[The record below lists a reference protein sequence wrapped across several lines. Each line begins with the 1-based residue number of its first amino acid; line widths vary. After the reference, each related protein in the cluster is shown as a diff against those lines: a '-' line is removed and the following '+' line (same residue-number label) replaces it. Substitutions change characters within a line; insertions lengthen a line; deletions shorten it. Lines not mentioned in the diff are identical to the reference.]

1 MELLRKYAK
10 ALMKGA
16 DAVTSGPRERGK
28 GLRSEF
34 FLRMG
39 IERFNDRSSVLLVVD
54 VHRSVPGLVRQEMQ
68 AQLVSV
74 RDEINVM
81 LDALA
86 KVKE

>member
-1 MELLRKYAK
+1 
-10 ALMKGA
+10 
-16 DAVTSGPRERGK
+16 
-28 GLRSEF
+28 
-34 FLRMG
+34 MG